1 MEKGGRSMN
10 LVKSIDIALSNL
22 MKTLGSPFPIPPKT
36 TEAIRQ
42 RRKTTLNLD
51 DQHSKYGMT
60 HTGWT
65 EFIAP
70 AHLVGVVDPI
80 TLHMMHVELSE
91 MHNIPLSLIA
101 GLEYAV
107 AHEPAKM
114 NVYIKG
120 AFALIHEG
128 KGTPSLYRIAHHCA
142 ELGMWEAE
150 ELLLLPPPML
160 AIPMEMMGQIDF
172 TTTQVKYDMEMA

>member
-1 MEKGGRSMN
+1 MSI
-10 LVKSIDIALSNL
+10 VKQIEVALSGV
-22 MKTLGSPFPIPPKT
+22 KKALGNPFPIPPKT
-36 TEAIRQ
+36 AKAIHE
-42 RRKTTLNLD
+42 RRKSLLHLD
-51 DQHSKYGMT
+51 DLHSEYGMT

-65 EFIAP
+65 EFVAP
-70 AHLVGVVDPI
+70 ANLVGVVDPVI
-80 TLHMMHVELSE
+80 LHMMHVELSK
-91 MHNIPLSLIA
+91 MHNIAISLIA
-101 GLEYAV
+101 GLEYEV
-107 AHEPAKM
+107 AHEPAKFK
-114 NVYIKG
+114 VYIKG

-128 KGTPSLYRIAHHCA
+128 KGTPSLYRIAHEGA